1 MMTDTKNIYGA
12 TVCVRFNA
20 NHPQL
25 QQCMNYNHELFGTL
39 PQNLIAIKTHLNN
52 TYESLVPIDFR
63 YVVYN
68 ETFEMLGIFKN
79 YKDTIP
85 LLLETLPTLTNLGHE
100 VFVSFGFGTVY
111 IPTKEDMQDLD
122 GDCKRIL
129 EYIGSHGVYSAFQVF
144 KRPDLKLNSFP
155 YFFYGYHYDCKNL
168 NISYP
173 AIFKNSLA
181 LQEELSELQRTDE
194 QTNRHT
200 YYSNHVF

>member
-1 MMTDTKNIYGA
+1 MTDIKNIYGA
-12 TVCVRFNA
+12 TLCVRFNA
-20 NHPQL
+20 NHPHL
-25 QQCMNYNHELFGTL
+25 KQCMDYSHELFGTL
-39 PQNLIAIKTHLNN
+39 PANLIAVKNRLNKS
-52 TYESLVPIDFR
+52 YETLVPIDFR
-63 YVVYN
+63 YIVYN
-68 ETFEMLGIFKN
+68 ETFELLGILKN

-144 KRPDLKLNSFP
+144 KRPKLKLNSFP
-155 YFFYGYHYDCKNL
+155 YFFYGYHYDCNNL

-173 AIFKNSLA
+173 AFFKNSLA

-194 QTNRHT
+194 STNRHT
-200 YYSNHVF
+200 YYPYHVF